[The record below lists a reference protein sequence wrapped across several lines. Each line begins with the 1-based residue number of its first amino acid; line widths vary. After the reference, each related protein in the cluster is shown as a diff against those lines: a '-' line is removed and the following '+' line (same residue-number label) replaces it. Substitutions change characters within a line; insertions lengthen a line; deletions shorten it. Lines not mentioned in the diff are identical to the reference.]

1 MRILMLLVLLSF
13 ECICSSDF
21 VDLNTGYS
29 LTIDSENKHY
39 RIHDQSSP
47 AELCGDDSKYICMKS
62 IHINFAIPKARPL
75 PDKWAFAGTTY
86 CRVEILDFKLSDGQ
100 VDEAYLVA
108 KSENGLC
115 NELSGKEP
123 RFIYG
128 TKTGLIYIDS
138 FSSSGFQRRFIRFN
152 QTKPTTI

>member
-1 MRILMLLVLLSF
+1 MRILILLVLLSF
-13 ECICSSDF
+13 ECIGSSDF

-29 LTIDSENKHY
+29 LTIDSENKRY
-39 RIHDQSSP
+39 RIHDQSSLIEFC
-47 AELCGDDSKYICMKS
+47 ADDSKYICMKS
-62 IHINFAIPKARPL
+62 IHITFAIPKARPL
-75 PDKWAFAGTTY
+75 PNNWEFAGITY

-138 FSSSGFQRRFIRFN
+138 FSSSGFQRRFI
-152 QTKPTTI
+152 KYH

>member
-1 MRILMLLVLLSF
+1 MRIIILLVLLSF
-13 ECICSSDF
+13 ECIGSTKF

-29 LTIDSENKHY
+29 LSINYDDKNY
-39 RIHDQSSP
+39 RIHDQRLP
-47 AELCGDDSKYICMKS
+47 AEFCGDDSKYICMKS

-75 PDKWAFAGTTY
+75 PDKWAFGVTTY

-128 TKTGLIYIDS
+128 TKAGLIYIDS